1 MVYRGEYPYAQMAA
15 QRQQQATLLT
25 LLFAKK
31 RTLVTEQPD
40 SDSPIIL
47 ASTSLTQKLIQ
58 LHSEPNALETLDRR
72 LFEEIFAEIFD
83 GFGYAIELTKRTKD
97 GGRDIIAVGHKDEIA
112 TKYLIECK
120 RPNPG
125 NPVGVGIVRELLGV
139 VEDESASKGIL
150 VSTTYFS
157 PEAKAFQERN
167 EWRLQLGDMDQV
179 VRWISEYL
187 KIKGEL

>member
-15 QRQQQATLLT
+15 QQQQQATLLT

-40 SDSPIIL
+40 FDSPIIF

-157 PEAKAFQERN
+157 PEATAFQERN
-167 EWRLQLGDMDQV
+167 EWRLQLSDMDQV
-179 VRWISEYL
+179 VRWIFEYL